1 LFLLVLRLLAVYFA
15 TCALSLFLATR
26 FVSRIRPGI
35 AVLLALGP
43 FLLTGKALL
52 IAGVYA
58 PLDIAYQGQ
67 PLASH
72 REEQGI
78 GPTRSPILG
87 DVVFQEIP
95 WRKAVREALKNGR
108 LPLWNRFQNAG
119 EPLLAVQQPAVLH
132 PATWIG
138 FLLPLAQAWTFEM
151 SFRYFLALLAM
162 YLLLRDFGCG
172 QVAALLGAAGWCFS
186 DYLVFFA
193 GYPLSPAAAPF
204 PLLIL
209 GLRRFIS
216 QPGGRSVGVT
226 VVALLLIVTSGHPE
240 TLLHT
245 VAGAGIFF
253 LFELFSA
260 GPGKRWRSLRLAF
273 LAGAITLGLS
283 AAQLLPLFEA
293 LPYTAEQVIRSV
305 SYAHSDR
312 SASPEESLRRSIPDV
327 VPYGL
332 GVSGKSR
339 MPMGFG
345 EPAAYAGA
353 ILFPLAFI
361 GILSARREKWPLLV
375 IGLLGAALWA
385 RLPVVA
391 DAVARLPFF
400 DIALNERTVFLTVF
414 SVSGL
419 AALGADRI
427 GRGERLGTTL
437 AATLATAALVGTL
450 FLQVRPML
458 LRLGMEEEFL
468 RSRAALQ
475 IVPLVLLAI
484 ALAVGVA
491 RSRFARFLPLAALV
505 LLLAER
511 RLEAGRVYPTY
522 PSRAFY
528 PDLEVLKPIPRNEPY
543 RFTSVGFTFVPN
555 TSTLYELEEVRGYE
569 SMTFAPLVETFPLW
583 CVPQPVWFN
592 RVDDPARP
600 FLSFL
605 NVRWVLTPE
614 DRPVPPGWRERAV
627 KDGMR
632 LLENPGALE
641 RAFVPR
647 RLRYE
652 ATVEAE
658 SNALQQIQDF
668 AESGVVEAS
677 GPERVLAG
685 TWVEN
690 GEARVHIESYGAQ
703 RLALSIEAGAG
714 GAVVGTSITRWPGW
728 KLRIDGRRS
737 PLATY
742 NRAFLAFRVPP
753 GRHAAVLRYW
763 PDGVAAGLAIAA
775 GTLAACALSAVLL
788 SRGRTRGRSTR

>member
-1 LFLLVLRLLAVYFA
+1 
-15 TCALSLFLATR
+15 
-26 FVSRIRPGI
+26 
-35 AVLLALGP
+35 
-43 FLLTGKALL
+43 
-52 IAGVYA
+52 
-58 PLDIAYQGQ
+58 
-67 PLASH
+67 
-72 REEQGI
+72 
-78 GPTRSPILG
+78 
-87 DVVFQEIP
+87 
-95 WRKAVREALKNGR
+95 
-108 LPLWNRFQNAG
+108 
-119 EPLLAVQQPAVLH
+119 
-132 PATWIG
+132 
-138 FLLPLAQAWTFEM
+138 
-151 SFRYFLALLAM
+151 
-162 YLLLRDFGCG
+162 
-172 QVAALLGAAGWCFS
+172 
-186 DYLVFFA
+186 
-193 GYPLSPAAAPF
+193 
-204 PLLIL
+204 
-209 GLRRFIS
+209 
-216 QPGGRSVGVT
+216 
-226 VVALLLIVTSGHPE
+226 
-240 TLLHT
+240 
-245 VAGAGIFF
+245 
-253 LFELFSA
+253 
-260 GPGKRWRSLRLAF
+260 
-273 LAGAITLGLS
+273 
-283 AAQLLPLFEA
+283 
-293 LPYTAEQVIRSV
+293 
-305 SYAHSDR
+305 
-312 SASPEESLRRSIPDV
+312 
-327 VPYGL
+327 
-332 GVSGKSR
+332 

-353 ILFPLAFI
+353 ILFPLVFI

-375 IGLLGAALWA
+375 IGFLGAALWA

-414 SVSGL
+414 SLSGL

-484 ALAVGVA
+484 ALAVGFA
-491 RSRFARFLPLAALV
+491 RSRFVRFLPVAALV

-511 RLEAGRVYPTY
+511 CLEAGRVYPTY

-528 PDLEVLKPIPRNEPY
+528 PDLEVLNPIPRNEPY

-685 TWVEN
+685 TWIEN

-714 GAVVGTSITRWPGW
+714 GAVIGTSITRWPGW

-763 PDGVAAGLAIAA
+763 PDGVAAGLAVAA
-775 GTLAACALSAVLL
+775 GTLAACAVSAVLL
-788 SRGRTRGRSTR
+788 SHGRMRGRRAP